1 MVFGLR
7 INNKEYLLIALI
19 YLMTNAILYSN
30 KIDSE
35 FYQWSKIVVSGDSMS
50 GFTLLSN
57 EETGIQFQN
66 DLPQAKSLSNQVYL
80 NGSGVALGDINND
93 GLCDIYLCRLDGSNH
108 LYLNQ
113 GKWRFKEVGGKFGV
127 DCAGMDS
134 TGASFADLDG
144 DNDVD
149 LIVNS
154 VSSETVIYRNDGDR
168 FQQVSAEP
176 EALII
181 PGGTSIA
188 IADIDGNG
196 LLDFYV
202 THYRDSTLMDMP
214 NTDFNFRNIKGRREI
229 YSVNGTK
236 VKGSKFENRF
246 RINSKGG
253 IEENGLPDVLYYNM
267 GGMKFTKSLV
277 DGNRFQDSRGVPLK
291 NIPYEWGLA
300 VMFRDINRDG
310 LPDLFVCNDFDTE
323 DRLWLNIGKGRFRE
337 APSYGLRKTSMF
349 SMGVDFADINRD
361 SLDDFVV
368 LDMLNRDRKTRQN
381 QMPPR
386 LIYQPLPGQYLD
398 RPQYM
403 RNTLFL
409 NRGLGVF
416 SEIAFFAGIQA
427 SDWSWCPVFLDVDL
441 DGYED
446 LLITNGVERN
456 ARHLDTIIKLKNQRE
471 SKKMSKREIL
481 FARKIFPSQSTS
493 NMALRN
499 LGNLKFSD
507 YSTNWGFD
515 LKGISHGMACGDL
528 DGDGDLDLVVNN
540 LNWPVSLYRNDI
552 GKPRLMVKLK
562 GPKNNLHGIGARI
575 EISHGDFTQSQEII
589 GGGRY
594 LSSDDFARV
603 FAMAKGKAKLTIT
616 WPDLRQSVI
625 NNVEPNRIYL
635 VDYRGS
641 DINKLIKTKSSPI
654 FSLVNSKG
662 LSVHRENIKE
672 ATQPLLPKGLNEAGP
687 GIAFGDLDNDGWED
701 LAISSGRGGEIGLY
715 KNLKGTGL
723 SAFNKSRSSV
733 NTRDG
738 LSLIITDG
746 YLIQSFSNLE
756 DGLQFGDMITIGKP
770 GEDPSQRIKAKTESA
785 GHIALADIDSDGDL
799 DLFIAGR
806 SIPNHYPKPADSWIY
821 INDEGIFTEN
831 KVWSE
836 AFKGVGITSG
846 AVFAPINSDS
856 MPDLI
861 LACEWASPKVFI
873 NNGEGFEDK
882 TKFYGLNHFKGLWCG
897 VDVGD
902 FDANGSVDF
911 VVTNRGLNSSY
922 RASIERPIVVYHGDL
937 NEDGVWD
944 FIETEYGKDNKL
956 YPRRSASAF
965 ASAMP
970 WLTDRFSSYNHYSN
984 MNVTELFGS
993 SLIEKMNKLELTTL
1007 ESMVFIQK
1015 GNRFIARPLPIEAQF
1030 SSAYGPAVADFNNDG
1045 LLDMAISQ
1053 NQFNLSMEQ
1062 SRDDAGLGLILIGVG
1077 DGQFK
1082 ALDIKESGFVVP
1094 GEGRATA
1101 VSDFN
1106 HDGLM
1111 DIIVGQNGNLP
1122 RLFKNQSKRR
1132 GLRIV
1137 LKGDP
1142 GNVKGVGAAMRL
1154 DYNGQVGC
1162 VHVVRL
1168 GSGYL
1173 SQNSTTQ
1180 IIGNSE
1186 TASGLLVNWPSENGK
1201 QNKIEYFKLAPLQ
1214 TEVIAEKGKGAV
1226 WPSFN

>member
-1 MVFGLR
+1 MGFGLR
-7 INNKEYLLIALI
+7 INNKEYWLIALI
-19 YLMTNAILYSN
+19 CLMPEVLLYSN
-30 KIDSE
+30 KSE
-35 FYQWSKIVVSGDSMS
+35 PGFYQWSEVAVSGEALS
-50 GFTLLSN
+50 GFTLLSK

-66 DLPQAKSLSNQVYL
+66 DLPQEKSLSNQVYL
-80 NGSGVALGDINND
+80 NGSGVALGDVNND

-113 GKWRFKEVGGKFGV
+113 GQWRFKEIGKEFGV
-127 DCAGMDS
+127 DCLGLDS

-144 DNDVD
+144 DNDID
-149 LIVNS
+149 LIVNG
-154 VSSETVIYRNDGDR
+154 VNSETRLYRNDGDK
-168 FQQVSAEP
+168 FQQVAIEP
-176 EALII
+176 EGLAI

-202 THYRDSTLMDMP
+202 AHYRDSTLMDMP
-214 NTDFNFRNIKGRREI
+214 NTDFKFRSTQGRKEI

-253 IEENGLPDVLYYNM
+253 IEENGLPDVLYYNI
-267 GGMKFTKSLV
+267 GGMKFIRSLV
-277 DGNRFQDSRGVPLK
+277 DGNRFQDSQGVPLK
-291 NIPYEWGLA
+291 KTPYEWGLA
-300 VMFRDINRDG
+300 AMFRDINRDG
-310 LPDLFVCNDFDTE
+310 MPDLFVCNDFDTE

-416 SEIAFFAGIQA
+416 SEIAFFAGVQA

-471 SKKMSKREIL
+471 SKKMSKLEIL
-481 FARKIFPSQSTS
+481 LARKIFPSQSTS

-507 YSTNWGFD
+507 HSTKWGFD

-528 DGDGDLDLVVNN
+528 DGDGDLDLVANN
-540 LNWPVSLYRNDI
+540 LNSPVSVYRNNTT
-552 GKPRLMVKLK
+552 KPRLMVKLK
-562 GPKNNLHGIGARI
+562 GLKNNPHGVGARV
-575 EISHGDFTQSQEII
+575 EVSHGSFTQSQEII

-594 LSSDDFARV
+594 LSSDDYTRV
-603 FAMAKGKAKLTIT
+603 FAMDKGIAKLTIT
-616 WPDLRQSVI
+616 WPDLRRSV
-625 NNVEPNRIYL
+625 VENIKPNRVYI
-635 VDYRGS
+635 VDYRGAGVRELS
-641 DINKLIKTKSSPI
+641 EAKKPPI

-662 LSVHRENIKE
+662 LSAHKENLKE

-701 LAISSGRGGEIGLY
+701 LAISGGRGGVVALY
-715 KNLKGTGL
+715 KNLKGRGL
-723 SAFNKSRSSV
+723 SAFNKSRKSV
-733 NTRDG
+733 NSRDG

-746 YLIQSFSNLE
+746 HLIQSFSNLE

-770 GEDPSQRIKAKTESA
+770 GEDPYQKIKAKTESA
-785 GHIALADIDSDGDL
+785 GHIALADIDCDGDL
-799 DLFIAGR
+799 DLFVAGR

-821 INDEGIFTEN
+821 INDEGVFVESEL
-831 KVWSE
+831 WSHE
-836 AFKGVGITSG
+836 FKSIGLTSG

-861 LACEWASPKVFI
+861 LACEWGAPKVFI
-873 NNGEGFEDK
+873 NTGTGFENK
-882 TKFYGLNHFKGLWCG
+882 TEFYGLNHFKGLWCG

-902 FDANGSVDF
+902 FDANGTVDF

-922 RASIERPIVVYHGDL
+922 RASIEKPMVVYHGDI

-944 FIETEYGKDNKL
+944 FIETEYGNDNKL
-956 YPRRSASAF
+956 YPRRSASVIAE
-965 ASAMP
+965 ALP
-970 WLTDRFSSYNHYSN
+970 WITDRFSSYTHYSN
-984 MNVTELFGS
+984 MNLTELFGS
-993 SLIEKMNKLELTTL
+993 SLIQKMNKLEVTTL
-1007 ESMVFIQK
+1007 ESMVFLQK
-1015 GNRFIARPLPIEAQF
+1015 ENRFIPRPLPFEAQF
-1030 SSAYGPAVADFNNDG
+1030 SSAYSPVVADFNNDG

-1053 NQFNLSMEQ
+1053 NQFNLSKEQ

-1077 DGQFK
+1077 DGRFK
-1082 ALDIKESGFVVP
+1082 SLDINESGFVVP
-1094 GEGRATA
+1094 GEGRAA
-1101 VSDFN
+1101 AISDFN
-1106 HDGLM
+1106 HDGRM

-1132 GLRIV
+1132 GLRVV

-1142 GNVKGVGAAMRL
+1142 GNVKGVGASIRL
-1154 DYNGQVGC
+1154 HYNAQAGG
-1162 VHVVRL
+1162 VHIVRL

-1186 TASGLLVNWPSENGK
+1186 EASGLLVNWPSSNTK
-1201 QNKIEYFKLAPLQ
+1201 QNSMEYFKLSPMQ
-1214 TEVIAEKGKGAV
+1214 TEVIAEKGKGTV
-1226 WPSFN
+1226 WQSSN